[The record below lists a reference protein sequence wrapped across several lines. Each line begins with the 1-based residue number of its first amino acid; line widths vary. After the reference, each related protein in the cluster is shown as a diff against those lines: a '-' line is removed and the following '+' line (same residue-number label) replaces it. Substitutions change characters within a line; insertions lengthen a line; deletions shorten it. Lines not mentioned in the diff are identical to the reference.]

1 MIMKIEYRHSASK
14 TNTFIDSPAFW
25 IINELYDFDSG
36 PNARMVMGLAAED
49 AANHALQNQI
59 TDEDTIRNFAKKKYI
74 EESKDEVTDL
84 LPTEHSDPEY
94 EWSGII
100 ANKFVENLPVFG
112 EVISFQNE
120 KQIKGDKYGLKYDV
134 VGKTDFEFENVIV
147 DTKATAYIRRL
158 KTKGGIVDPKWY
170 PKAADVRQQCLYRD
184 LFGKETMLLY
194 CSPTDNYAVDM
205 VERDELKVL
214 INAMK
219 HIEHILNIAKTKED
233 IVRMFPLTL
242 DNFRWKGSKGS
253 VDFAEKLWSECLQ

>member
-1 MIMKIEYRHSASK
+1 MKIDYRHSASK
-14 TNTFIDSPAFW
+14 TNTFIDSPPFW
-25 IINELYDFDSG
+25 IINELFGFESE

-49 AANHALQNQI
+49 AAHHALTNQI
-59 TDEDTIRNFAKKKYI
+59 TDQDTITDYAKKKYL
-74 EESKDEVTDL
+74 EHNVDEAN
-84 LPTEHSDPEY
+84 EC

-100 ANKFVENLPVFG
+100 ANKFVENLPEFG
-112 EVISFQNE
+112 EIVSFQNE

-134 VGKTDFEFENVIV
+134 VGKTDFEFKDVIV

-184 LFGKETMLLY
+184 LFGKQTMLLY

-205 VERDELKVL
+205 VERDELNVL

-219 HIEHILNIAKTKED
+219 HIEHILNICKTKED
-233 IVRMFPLTL
+233 VVRIFPLVC
-242 DNFRWKGSKGS
+242 DNFRWKGSPGS
-253 VDFAEKLWSECLQ
+253 EEFAKEIWTKVLK